1 MDFVRYKDSAVR
13 DR

>member
-13 DR
+13 DI